1 MLEQYRLDVDIKA
14 GNGRLVHPREWF
26 VVDFETINKYIN
38 EIMSKLKISNY

>member
-1 MLEQYRLDVDIKA
+1 MQKMNRHTYMA